1 MCCVV
6 AVRAEA
12 SEELNRKNWKLLCRI
27 LWCKGTYFCQQ
38 SMKYFVA
45 EIGRRGT

>member
-1 MCCVV
+1 VV

-12 SEELNRKNWKLLCRI
+12 SEELNWKNWKLLCRI
-27 LWCKGTYFCQQ
+27 LWCKGNLLLPKKH
-38 SMKYFVA
+38 KYFVA